1 MGVPGRKAPC
11 RGWVGHPGRPR
22 WYTHA
27 ALRKDGATIQ
37 AMFADIAPRYD
48 LLNHLLS
55 LNVDQRWRRRAVRL
69 AQPAGPVL
77 DVCTGTGDLAAAFA
91 ETTGRHVV
99 GVDFCE
105 PMLRHGTDK
114 KRCARVRFVR
124 GDALALPLPDDAFD
138 VVSVAFGIRNVA
150 DLDRG
155 LRELVRVARPGGR
168 IAILEFTRP
177 KTPGIGPLYEFYF
190 GRILPFLG
198 NLISRSRAYTYLNRS
213 VLDWAS
219 EEELAARL
227 AAAGCSEVRV
237 HPLTFGIAAVHLG
250 RKAAGSAGDAGEAG
264 EAGEGPGTG
273 PRSRTDGAPGEQG

>member
-1 MGVPGRKAPC
+1 MGVPGGIAPS
-11 RGWVGHPGRPR
+11 RAWIAGPERPR

-37 AMFADIAPRYD
+37 AMFAAIAPRYD

-69 AQPAGPVL
+69 AQPRGPVL

-91 ETTGRHVV
+91 GETGRSVV

-177 KTPGIGPLYEFYF
+177 KTPVIGPLYEFYF
-190 GRILPFLG
+190 GKVLPFLG

-219 EEELAARL
+219 EEELASRL
-227 AAAGCSEVRV
+227 AAAGCPEVRV
-237 HPLTFGIAAVHLG
+237 HPLTFGIAAVHIG
-250 RKAAGSAGDAGEAG
+250 SKAGAGGGTSADGTLAE
-264 EAGEGPGTG
+264 EG
-273 PRSRTDGAPGEQG
+273 